1 METLEFATPVKGISW
16 PDLILEVEITN
27 KADDKTDMD
36 KGRPF
41 PLERERQL
49 RTVISGDIKRR
60 YPNRIYNANLEVYTG
75 KNKEYRGK
83 KVLMIRRRK

>member
-16 PDLILEVEITN
+16 PDLILEVEIT
-27 KADDKTDMD
+27 KKEDDKTEQD

-41 PLERERQL
+41 PLEKDKQIRAL
-49 RTVISGDIKRR
+49 ISGNIKYRFPDR
-60 YPNRIYNANLEVYTG
+60 LYNANREIYTG
-75 KNKEYRGK
+75 KNKDYRGK